1 MKFTK
6 SSFGSAT
13 GAVLLSWL
21 LGLLSATAW
30 AAEVLLPPQQ
40 VIQKTSDQLQV
51 SLQKPE
57 YKNDFKKA
65 TALVDQIIE
74 PQVDFDRVSMLI
86 LGKYWKS
93 ATPEQ
98 KAQFKKEFRMLLV
111 RTYTTAF
118 TEYADWKIRYLPLE
132 MNPGDKKA
140 MVRTEILQSGAQPV
154 AVNYRM
160 LEEQG
165 KWKVYDVLIEGISLL
180 QNYRSSFT
188 DEIARTGSLDQ
199 LITHLSERNSSA
211 LKEPVGG
218 SGKDEKEEQGS

>member
-1 MKFTK
+1 MKFIK
-6 SSFGSAT
+6 SSFGLAT
-13 GAVLLSWL
+13 WAGVLALL
-21 LGLLSATAW
+21 LGLLTASVR
-30 AAEVLLPPQQ
+30 AEEALLPPQQ

-57 YKNDFKKA
+57 YKSDFKKA

-74 PQVDFDRVSMLI
+74 PQIDFDRVSILI
-86 LGKYWKS
+86 LGKYWKT

-98 KAQFKKEFRMLLV
+98 KARFKKEFRMLLV

-118 TEYADWKIRYLPLE
+118 TEYANWKIRYLPLE
-132 MNPGDKKA
+132 MNPGDKKV

-154 AVNYRM
+154 GVNYRM
-160 LEEQG
+160 VEG
-165 KWKVYDVLIEGISLL
+165 KGGWKVYDVLIEGISLL

-199 LITHLSERNSSA
+199 LITHLAERNSTA

-218 SGKDEKEEQGS
+218 PGKQGS